1 MPYLKF
7 SYFLSG
13 SMILICLL
21 NSCQKDYVDNQAST
35 ASNQAV
41 PELKDA
47 NLSLNSQK
55 AKELL
60 GKNIFFDK
68 ISKPATM
75 SCASCHA
82 PEVGFTGPTS
92 SVNAGGS
99 VYQGA
104 VKGRFGNRRPPS
116 AAYAAFS
123 PVMDLVDGDFIGGNF
138 WDGRATGLR
147 LGNPSAEQAL
157 GPFENPVEHN
167 TSRLNVLK
175 TIEKSN
181 YADLWRQ
188 AWGSRLKVDE
198 KNTDQINSDYDK
210 VGLSIAAFEA
220 SKEVSPFSSKFD
232 YYLKG
237 EAQFTKKE
245 KAGMDLFNG
254 KGNCFSCHI
263 SSGNR
268 PLFTDFT
275 YDNLGVPKNLKNPAS
290 IADPSWTDPGL
301 GGFLSTLPD
310 ANPWKAYAS
319 EKIGKHKVPTLRNV
333 DKRPDPG
340 FVKSYMHNGVFKSL
354 KEVVHFYNTRDIKS
368 EKWPAPEVS
377 VNVNPTE
384 LGNLGLTDKEEDEIV
399 AFMKTLS
406 DGYR

>member
-1 MPYLKF
+1 MTNLKI

-13 SMILICLL
+13 SVILIALL

-47 NLSLNSQK
+47 SISVNSQK

-68 ISKPATM
+68 ISQPATM
-75 SCASCHA
+75 SCSSCHA

-123 PVMDLVDGDFIGGNF
+123 PVMDFVDGDFVGGNF

-181 YADLWRQ
+181 YADLWKQ
-188 AWGSRLKVDE
+188 AWGSALKVDE

-237 EAQFTKKE
+237 EAQFTKQE

-263 SSGNR
+263 SSGDK

-275 YDNLGVPKNLKNPAS
+275 YDNVGVPKNPKNPAS
-290 IADPSWTDPGL
+290 MANPSWTDPGL
-301 GGFLSTLPD
+301 GGFLSTLSD
-310 ANPWKAYAS
+310 ANPWKGYAS
-319 EKIGKHKVPTLRNV
+319 VKIGKHKVPTLRNV
-333 DKRPDPG
+333 DKRPDPR

-354 KEVVHFYNTRDIKS
+354 KEVVHFYNTRDVKK
-368 EKWPAPEVS
+368 ERWPSPEVS

-384 LGNLGLTDKEEDEIV
+384 LGNLGLTDREEDEIV

>member
-1 MPYLKF
+1 
-7 SYFLSG
+7 
-13 SMILICLL
+13 
-21 NSCQKDYVDNQAST
+21 
-35 ASNQAV
+35 
-41 PELKDA
+41 
-47 NLSLNSQK
+47 
-55 AKELL
+55 
-60 GKNIFFDK
+60 
-68 ISKPATM
+68 M
-75 SCASCHA
+75 SCSSCHS
-82 PEVGFTGPTS
+82 PEVGFTGPIS

-104 VKGRFGNRRPPS
+104 VKGRFGNRHPPS

-123 PVMDLVDGDFIGGNF
+123 PVMDFVDGDFVGGNF

-147 LGNPSAEQAL
+147 LGNPAAEQAL
-157 GPFENPVEHN
+157 GPFESPLEHN

-181 YADLWRQ
+181 YAHLWKQ

-210 VGLSIAAFEA
+210 VGLSIAAYES

-232 YYLKG
+232 HYLKG
-237 EAQFTKKE
+237 EAQFTKEE
-245 KAGMDLFNG
+245 KGGMNLFNG

-263 SSGNR
+263 SSGDK

-275 YDNLGVPKNLKNPAS
+275 YDNLGVPKNPRNPAS
-290 IADPSWTDPGL
+290 IANPLWTDPGL
-301 GGFLSTLPD
+301 GGFLSTLSD
-310 ANPWKAYAS
+310 LNPWKAFAG
-319 EKIGKHKVPTLRNV
+319 ENIGKQKVPTLRNV
-333 DKRPDPG
+333 DKRPDRR

-354 KEVVHFYNTRDIKS
+354 KEVVHFYNTRDIKR
-368 EKWPAPEVS
+368 ERWPAPEVS
-377 VNVNPTE
+377 VNVNSTE
-384 LGNLGLTDKEEDEIV
+384 LGNLGLSEKEEDEIV